1 MHAVLAGE
9 SEVGSVISRTLQ
21 VPTPFA
27 AADVISRGPDGRIEF
42 HYAIVEV
49 AARVTDPQAL
59 PQAADDVDD
68 VRWVPVSELGAMKG
82 ARGTFHMSS
91 CT

>member
-1 MHAVLAGE
+1 M
-9 SEVGSVISRTLQ
+9 GSVISSSLQ

-27 AADVISRGPDGRIEF
+27 AADVISKSPDGRIEF

-49 AARVTDPQAL
+49 AARVTDPLAV

-68 VRWVPVSELGAMKG
+68 VRWVLVSELGALKG
-82 ARGTFHMSS
+82 AWQS
-91 CT
+91 CSVARA